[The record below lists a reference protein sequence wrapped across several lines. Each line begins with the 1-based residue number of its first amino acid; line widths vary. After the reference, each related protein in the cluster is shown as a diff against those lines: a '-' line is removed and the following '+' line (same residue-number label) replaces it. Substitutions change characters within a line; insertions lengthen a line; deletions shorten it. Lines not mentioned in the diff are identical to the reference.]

1 MGGAVV
7 GQHGLALVCLV
18 AHTVIR
24 RFAHAHDRETVGPML
39 DLPGQSTSRPFPRLT
54 GRVSDLQA
62 RVLEHTAHRLT
73 PDELAAALRRDGLDA
88 HTDDSSPGDETLVRV
103 LDDDVSLLFD
113 AATGALA
120 IVDVRRR
127 AAAR

>member
-1 MGGAVV
+1 
-7 GQHGLALVCLV
+7 
-18 AHTVIR
+18 
-24 RFAHAHDRETVGPML
+24 ML
-39 DLPGQSTSRPFPRLT
+39 DHLGQSTRRPFPRLT

-73 PDELAAALRRDGLDA
+73 PDELVAALRRDGLDA
-88 HTDDSSPGDETLVRV
+88 HVDSSAPGGETLVRV

-120 IVDVRRR
+120 IVDVRRH
-127 AAAR
+127 AGAL

>member
-1 MGGAVV
+1 
-7 GQHGLALVCLV
+7 
-18 AHTVIR
+18 
-24 RFAHAHDRETVGPML
+24 ML
-39 DLPGQSTSRPFPRLT
+39 EHLGQSTDRPFPRLT

-73 PDELAAALRRDGLDA
+73 PEQLVEALRSDGLDA
-88 HTDDSSPGDETLVRV
+88 QTDTSSPGAETLVRV

-127 AAAR
+127 VTAA